1 MQFKSD
7 DLVWT
12 VKQRVLATCG
22 HELKDSLNYGL
33 YVPSSKIKA
42 GKFLDEERPLL
53 DYPFA
58 SPVGQLEVQNIGS
71 NVFLYLGFYCVNRD
85 TFSKRSF

>member
-7 DLVWT
+7 DPVWT
-12 VKQRVLATCG
+12 VKQRVLAACG
-22 HELKDSLNYGL
+22 ELKDSLNYGL
-33 YVPSSKIKA
+33 YVPSSKVKA

-58 SPVGQLEVQNIGS
+58 SPVGLLEVQNIEP
-71 NVFLYLGFYCVNRD
+71 NVSLNLGFYYCMNRE
-85 TFSKRSF
+85 SYS